1 MDLKDILVL
10 VESTPSTVG
19 RLELA
24 VALADKH
31 GAHLT
36 GLYVKPDLYIP
47 SLEDYASLPQSY
59 FDGMIARIDEK
70 ALEAKDKFDK
80 AVRKADVGHEWR
92 VARGFASEALRHHA
106 RYFDLTIVGQSDP
119 GAANGDSSDVPEN
132 MLLETGRPTL
142 VVPYV
147 GAVKSFAKRVM
158 IAWDDGAP
166 ATRAVHDAIPL
177 IAEADE
183 VSILAVNPRD
193 TGDHGQIPCADISL
207 HLARHGIR
215 AEAQSVHATDVDIA
229 DVLLARAFDRGC
241 DLLVMG
247 AFGHSRWRELVLGG
261 VTQHMLENM
270 TMPVL
275 MSH

>member
-10 VESTPSTVG
+10 VESTPSTDE
-19 RLELA
+19 RLALA

-47 SLEDYASLPQSY
+47 SLEDYASLPQNY
-59 FDGMIARIDEK
+59 FDEMIARIDEK
-70 ALEAKDKFDK
+70 AIAVKDKFDK
-80 AVRKADVGHEWR
+80 AVRKADIGHEWR
-92 VARGFASEALRHHA
+92 VARGLASDALRHHA

-119 GAANGDSSDVPEN
+119 DANGDSLDVPEN

-147 GAVKSFAKRVM
+147 GEVKSFAKRVM

-183 VSILAVNPRD
+183 VSIIAVNPRE

-207 HLARHGIR
+207 HLARHGIK
-215 AEAQSVHATDVDIA
+215 AEAQSVHANDVDIA
-229 DVLLARAFDRGC
+229 DILLARAFDRGC

-247 AFGHSRWRELVLGG
+247 AFGHSRLREMVLGG